1 MNYISLGFFAFIC
14 IFLIVY
20 YIVPQRYRYILIT
33 VGSYFF
39 YGYADFK
46 LLTVLMMI
54 TILTYIGGII
64 LQTQRTKLMYAVFV
78 ILTLLILVYFKY
90 TNFIVQ
96 NINWLL
102 EGVVKNSSY
111 RIASLDLILP
121 VGLSFIV
128 FQACTYLGDIYRGK
142 LIAEKNIV
150 RYAAFVA
157 FFPTVLS
164 GPIQKARELLPQIK
178 SPLFFDPDTAK
189 KGTILFVW
197 GTFEKVMVANRLLV
211 VVNKVFDNYG
221 NYNSAYYVVAAIC
234 FSLYIYADF
243 AAYSDMARG
252 IAMLMGIH
260 IGKNFDNPYLSQSTA
275 EFWNRWHMSLN
286 SWFVENVYIP
296 LGGNRKGI
304 IRKYI
309 NVLIVFFLSGLWHG
323 AEWHYIV
330 WGVINGI
337 LVIVGQITKPLTKKI
352 YSAWNVDEK
361 VDSIKYMRRII
372 VFVLITLT
380 WIFFYK
386 NIYASFE
393 IVKSI
398 VTSSPIN
405 FFNPDLFSI
414 SGTVA
419 ATFVTFVTTM
429 LFTRVQLKRQN
440 ESLEYKRYCMQ
451 PFLFQILILGMM
463 ICVCVFGACSTDANV
478 NTQFLY
484 FQF

>member
-1 MNYISLGFFAFIC
+1 MNYISLGFYAFIC

-39 YGYADFK
+39 YGYANFK
-46 LLTVLMMI
+46 LLTILMMI

-309 NVLIVFFLSGLWHG
+309 NVLIVFFSQWLMARSGMALYSVGSYKWNSGHSRTNYQTTYKKNLLSV
-323 AEWHYIV
+323 EC
-330 WGVINGI
+330 
-337 LVIVGQITKPLTKKI
+337 
-352 YSAWNVDEK
+352 
-361 VDSIKYMRRII
+361 RR
-372 VFVLITLT
+372 
-380 WIFFYK
+380 
-386 NIYASFE
+386 
-393 IVKSI
+393 KS
-398 VTSSPIN
+398 
-405 FFNPDLFSI
+405 
-414 SGTVA
+414 
-419 ATFVTFVTTM
+419 
-429 LFTRVQLKRQN
+429 R
-440 ESLEYKRYCMQ
+440 
-451 PFLFQILILGMM
+451 
-463 ICVCVFGACSTDANV
+463 
-478 NTQFLY
+478 
-484 FQF
+484 